1 MKNTTQNVSEIA
13 TIGPNKDFESIKK
26 LDENGAEY
34 WTARELAPILGYET
48 WRRFEDVI
56 KKAKQSCINS
66 RQFPQDHFADIGK
79 MTQIG
84 HGIARRL
91 DDYKLSRFACYLV
104 AQNGDSSKQEIA
116 LAQTYFAI
124 QTRKQEIADGL
135 PAAEKRIRMR
145 DEIKDNNK
153 KLFSAAKQAG
163 VSNFGLFNDA
173 GYKGLY
179 EMPLA
184 QIETKK
190 NVPKG
195 QLLDHMGSEELGA
208 NIFRITQTE
217 AKLKRENIHGDLGS
231 RKTHFDVG
239 KKVRQTMR
247 ELGSEMPENLKTERH
262 IRELKRD
269 AKAVGKNKRGLL
281 HKNFKN

>member
-13 TIGPNKDFESIKK
+13 TIGPSKDFESIKK
-26 LDENGAEY
+26 LDENGTEY
-34 WTARELAPILGYET
+34 WTARELMELLGYSE
-48 WRRFEDVI
+48 WRAFDEVI
-56 KKAKQSCINS
+56 ARAIKASTNS
-66 RQFPQDHFADIGK
+66 GQDTLDHFGQLTK
-79 MTQIG
+79 MVRTG
-84 HGIARRL
+84 SNAVRPTKDWKL
-91 DDYKLSRFACYLV
+91 DRYACYLV
-104 AQNGDSSKQEIA
+104 AQNGDSTKSEIA

-135 PAAEKRIRMR
+135 PATEKRIRMR
-145 DEIKDNNK
+145 DEIKDKNK
-153 KLFSAAKQAG
+153 ILFSTAKQAG

-184 QIETKK
+184 QVETKK

-195 QLLDHMGSEELGA
+195 ELLDHMGSEELGA

-217 AKLKRENIHGDLGS
+217 AKLKRENIKGDLDS
-231 RKTHFDVG
+231 RRTHFDVG

-247 ELGSEMPENLKTERH
+247 ELGSEMPENLKPEKH
-262 IRELKRD
+262 IRQLKREV
-269 AKAVGKNKRGLL
+269 KAIGKVQKKLA
-281 HKNFKN
+281 

>member
-13 TIGPNKDFESIKK
+13 TIGPSKDFESIKK
-26 LDENGAEY
+26 LDENGTEY
-34 WTARELAPILGYET
+34 WTARELMELLGYSE
-48 WRRFEDVI
+48 WRAFDEVI
-56 KKAKQSCINS
+56 ARAIKASTNS
-66 RQFPQDHFADIGK
+66 GQDTLDHFGQLTK
-79 MTQIG
+79 MVRTG
-84 HGIARRL
+84 SNAVRPTKDWKL
-91 DDYKLSRFACYLV
+91 DRYACYLV
-104 AQNGDSSKQEIA
+104 AQNGDSTKSEIA

-135 PAAEKRIRMR
+135 PATEKRIRMR
-145 DEIKDNNK
+145 DEIKDKNK
-153 KLFSAAKQAG
+153 ILFSTAKQAG

-184 QIETKK
+184 QVETKK

-195 QLLDHMGSEELGA
+195 ELIDHMGSEELGA

-217 AKLKRENIHGDLGS
+217 AKLKRENIKGDLDS
-231 RKTHFDVG
+231 RRTHFDVG

-247 ELGSEMPENLKTERH
+247 ELGSEMPENLKPEKH
-262 IRELKRD
+262 IRQLKREV
-269 AKAVGKNKRGLL
+269 KAIGKVQKKLA
-281 HKNFKN
+281 

>member
-13 TIGPNKDFESIKK
+13 TIGPSKDFESIKK
-26 LDENGAEY
+26 LDENGTEY
-34 WTARELAPILGYET
+34 WTARELMELLGYLE
-48 WRRFEDVI
+48 WRAFDEVI
-56 KKAKQSCINS
+56 ARAIKASTNS
-66 RQFPQDHFADIGK
+66 GQDTLDHFGQLTK
-79 MTQIG
+79 MVRTG
-84 HGIARRL
+84 SNAVRPTKDWKL
-91 DDYKLSRFACYLV
+91 DRYACYLV
-104 AQNGDSSKQEIA
+104 AQNGDSTKSEIA

-135 PAAEKRIRMR
+135 PATEKRIRMR
-145 DEIKDNNK
+145 DEIKDKNK
-153 KLFSAAKQAG
+153 ILFSTAKQAG

-179 EMPLA
+179 EMALSA
-184 QIETKK
+184 VETKK

-195 QLLDHMGSEELGA
+195 ELLDHMGSEELGA

-217 AKLKRENIHGDLGS
+217 AKLKRKNIKGNFDS

-247 ELGSEMPENLKTERH
+247 ELGSEMPENLKPEKH
-262 IRELKRD
+262 IRQLKREVKAIS
-269 AKAVGKNKRGLL
+269 AKQKKIT
-281 HKNFKN
+281 